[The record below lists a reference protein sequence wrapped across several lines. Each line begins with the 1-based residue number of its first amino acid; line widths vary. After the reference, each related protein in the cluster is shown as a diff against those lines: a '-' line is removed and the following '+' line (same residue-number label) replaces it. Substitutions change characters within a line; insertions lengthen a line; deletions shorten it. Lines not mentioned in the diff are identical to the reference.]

1 MSKLQDLQQEL
12 ATLKAER
19 TRISTE
25 GEVLLD
31 CWVAQS
37 SAGGT
42 ARTGKRYWQV
52 RSRNP
57 IFDGKKSKYLKASE
71 VAEYEA
77 AIARGKRIKA
87 LGKEIEK
94 LQQRLSKV
102 EALLAE
108 V

>member
-1 MSKLQDLQQEL
+1 MLKIQDLQQEL
-12 ATLKAER
+12 ATLQAER

-31 CWVAQS
+31 CWVAKS
-37 SAGGT
+37 GAGGT
-42 ARTGKRYWQV
+42 TRTENLYWQV

-57 IFDGKKSKYLKASE
+57 IFDGKKSRYLKASE

-94 LQQRLSKV
+94 LQQRISKV
-102 EALLAE
+102 EALLTTA
-108 V
+108 